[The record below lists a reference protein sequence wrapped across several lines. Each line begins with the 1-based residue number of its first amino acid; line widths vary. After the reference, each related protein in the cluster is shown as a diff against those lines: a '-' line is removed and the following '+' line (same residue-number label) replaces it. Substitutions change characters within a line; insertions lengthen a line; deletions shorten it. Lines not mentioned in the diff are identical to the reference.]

1 MKITCPDCHQNYEV
15 DETYIGRSVS
25 CQACGKTFDVLKPV
39 ETEATRC
46 CPFCGEKILSVAKK
60 CKHCGEFINE
70 NGPPRPKIDRV
81 IYILLALLFGSIG
94 GHNVYANEYY
104 SCAGKVIL
112 FILTFVMLGIAPP
125 LGAITAFS
133 LFFWVLFDIVCD
145 PNIRNKSKS
154 SFSRQSPSSEHEECK
169 KSL

>member
-60 CKHCGEFINE
+60 CKHCGEFLDKNALQKPEINR
-70 NGPPRPKIDRV
+70 G
-81 IYILLALLFGSIG
+81 IYILLALFFGSIG
-94 GHNVYANEYY
+94 GHNIYADEYY
-104 SCAGKVIL
+104 SCAGKAIL

-133 LFFWVLFDIVCD
+133 LFFWVLFDIIRD
-145 PNIRNKSKS
+145 PNLGKKPKS
-154 SFSRQSPSSEHEECK
+154 
-169 KSL
+169 